1 MEKEMHKDAVRM
13 DGGAGM
19 KSQRPEREERLRI
32 GITPGEGLD
41 FDYEVLA
48 RLFADTSA
56 FETALPFVYG
66 SARKLVDAARRVG
79 LNEASPIVQR
89 SILDVKGKRLQMVEP
104 ERSGDTSQRD
114 IYAILQEVVSDLKG
128 GHLRAL
134 VSLPLVESN
143 VRQAHPEFKN
153 QAVAVASAFPGNPFR
168 MLLCGNLRLSF
179 LTTVRREDSETYLS
193 NQRIEQRIRD
203 LYQTLQM
210 DFSISTP
217 RIAVLGMNK
226 DLQSDRIT
234 LPGTQRIMPVVNNL
248 FENGIPVFGP
258 FPARAFFASQ
268 DIKAF
273 DAVLCMYKEQM
284 EMCIEN
290 RPREDMCYFTAS
302 LPVTHLE
309 PMLIGNDLDVSFRAL
324 FRAVCLAMDMDAARQ
339 QNRLL
344 AENPLGYSVMRP
356 GRRDNKEEDSS
367 EKVPGDIQ

>member
-1 MEKEMHKDAVRM
+1 M

-79 LNEASPIVQR
+79 LNEANPIVQR

-104 ERSGDTSQRD
+104 ERSGDASQRD

-234 LPGTQRIMPVVNNL
+234 LPGTQRVMPVVNNL

-302 LPVTHLE
+302 LPVIHLE

-356 GRRDNKEEDSS
+356 GRRDSKEEDSS